1 MAMLLP
7 SCEVDELIQILKIAY
22 VMLGAGTIALIT
34 AVAVPEILD
43 GGFPE
48 MRRQVMEKL
57 QNQKSNKD
65 LQGENDRL
73 FNYCNLR
80 VLALAG
86 WTMFKGGTAYTP
98 SESNTDFYSL
108 SRKTI
113 EGNDYDFNQLKGKRV
128 LIVNTASEC
137 GFTPQYKGLQKLHEQ
152 YGESLTIIGFP
163 CNDFGNQES
172 GSSEEINSFCSKNYG
187 VSFQMMEKVSIKGDA
202 PHPVYFGF

>member
-1 MAMLLP
+1 MIGYSIIA
-7 SCEVDELIQILKIAY
+7 ILA
-22 VMLGAGTIALIT
+22 
-34 AVAVPEILD
+34 
-43 GGFPE
+43 
-48 MRRQVMEKL
+48 
-57 QNQKSNKD
+57 
-65 LQGENDRL
+65 
-73 FNYCNLR
+73 

-86 WTMFKGGTAYTP
+86 WTMFKGGTTYTP

-108 SRKTI
+108 SCKTI

-152 YGESLTIIGFP
+152 YGESITIIGFP

-187 VSFQMMEKVSIKGDA
+187 ISFQMMEKVSIKGDS
-202 PHPVYFGF
+202 PHPVYVWLLNKSENGVGDHTVRWNFHKFLIDEDGSLVGSYKSGVKPKDNQIISFASGK

>member
-1 MAMLLP
+1 MIGYSIIA
-7 SCEVDELIQILKIAY
+7 ILA
-22 VMLGAGTIALIT
+22 
-34 AVAVPEILD
+34 
-43 GGFPE
+43 
-48 MRRQVMEKL
+48 
-57 QNQKSNKD
+57 
-65 LQGENDRL
+65 
-73 FNYCNLR
+73 

-108 SRKTI
+108 SCKTI

-202 PHPVYFGF
+202 PHPVYVWLLNKSENGVADHTVRWNFHKFLIDEDGSLVGSYKSGVKPTDNQIISFASGK

>member
-1 MAMLLP
+1 MIGYSIIA
-7 SCEVDELIQILKIAY
+7 ILA
-22 VMLGAGTIALIT
+22 
-34 AVAVPEILD
+34 
-43 GGFPE
+43 
-48 MRRQVMEKL
+48 
-57 QNQKSNKD
+57 
-65 LQGENDRL
+65 
-73 FNYCNLR
+73 

-108 SRKTI
+108 SCKTI
-113 EGNDYDFNQLKGKRV
+113 ERNDYDFNQLKGKRV

-202 PHPVYFGF
+202 PHPVYVWLLNKSENGVADHTVRWNFHKFLIDEDGSLVGSYKSGVKPTDNQIISFASGK